1 MKTLVHCFW
10 LLQVIFCAMAFAESV
25 EVKTIS
31 MTVGKSVVE
40 DTNMA
45 IKSYRIEPLTDI
57 IKVSLTGETFL
68 HITANKQGEATIIV
82 NSVGG
87 ETKMYAV
94 TVQSTLTTELRK
106 LRNDLEDLP
115 ELDINI
121 DEDRIVIKGTVSNSE
136 HWAHFQRV
144 LANNRGGKIVN
155 YAVFRPSTATL
166 TKLQKQLE
174 ERGFTFCAPDAVP
187 GPGELLMKLS
197 GDTLMVKGE
206 FYSQEEIDRVRS
218 ILAMQQAWLGARD
231 GKIRLDDQL
240 ELKVVHISVEVVFVA
255 INSSEAKKLG
265 SDSSIF
271 AALDLGYLWDAVAG
285 NRARNNM
292 TVGGGATATARF
304 LENNGVSRNYTADTL
319 TITSDNKS
327 TSTRVGRTDHIRV
340 SGSENGDIKD
350 IYYGL
355 ELTVSGKLV
364 ADGKVDLSL
373 NIKNSSKLGELSESN
388 SDYNGPVR
396 LELNKTTILT
406 GFQQIAETASKSGM
420 PILRDIPVLQWFVS
434 SDSKSKDDSRLLV
447 LIYPR
452 VREIDETSGPQI
464 EISLPEEIG
473 DTYQEVRNPSEEE
486 STKPWYKRWFGF

>member
-197 GDTLMVKGE
+197 RVCFLLVGVKLGM
-206 FYSQEEIDRVRS
+206 RS
-218 ILAMQQAWLGARD
+218 IP
-231 GKIRLDDQL
+231 I
-240 ELKVVHISVEVVFVA
+240 
-255 INSSEAKKLG
+255 
-265 SDSSIF
+265 
-271 AALDLGYLWDAVAG
+271 
-285 NRARNNM
+285 
-292 TVGGGATATARF
+292 ATAC
-304 LENNGVSRNYTADTL
+304 
-319 TITSDNKS
+319 TIYHKFFCEINLDAY
-327 TSTRVGRTDHIRV
+327 DP
-340 SGSENGDIKD
+340 
-350 IYYGL
+350 Y
-355 ELTVSGKLV
+355 LV
-364 ADGKVDLSL
+364 AMSSLYLAGKVEEQHL
-373 NIKNSSKLGELSESN
+373 
-388 SDYNGPVR
+388 R
-396 LELNKTTILT
+396 T
-406 GFQQIAETASKSGM
+406 
-420 PILRDIPVLQWFVS
+420 RDIINVS
-434 SDSKSKDDSRLLV
+434 NR
-447 LIYPR
+447 
-452 VREIDETSGPQI
+452 
-464 EISLPEEIG
+464 
-473 DTYQEVRNPSEEE
+473 
-486 STKPWYKRWFGF
+486 